1 MKELSAGNNEE
12 GNMLEKMKFAEAV
25 GCQVIRS
32 TGEIESYQ
40 ALSAL
45 EDRFRPQGHFRIHHY
60 RDGKEIGVYDV
71 KNLVVNQGKNDILGV
86 YFHDGTQ
93 TASSSWF
100 MGLISLTGYSA
111 IAAGDTAASHAGW
124 TEFTGYSETTRQL
137 WGQGAASSQS
147 ITNSTPAT
155 FTINASGTVKGAF
168 IISNSTKGGTTGTL
182 WAAALFSA
190 DVPVNNGDQLKVT
203 YTLSC

>member
-1 MKELSAGNNEE
+1 MID
-12 GNMLEKMKFAEAV
+12 KMKWSE
-25 GCQVIRS
+25 GIGLQVVRS

-40 ALSAL
+40 AMSEL
-45 EDRFRPQGHFRIHHY
+45 EDRFKPQGHFRIHHY

-71 KNLVVNQGKNDILGV
+71 KNLVVNQGKNDILET

-93 TASSSWF
+93 IASGSWF
-100 MGLISLTGYSA
+100 MGLISNSGYSA
-111 IAAGDTAASHAGW
+111 IAAGDTASTHAGW
-124 TEFTGYSETTRQL
+124 NEFTGYSESTRQA
-137 WGQGAASSQS
+137 WGQGAAASQS
-147 ITNSTPAT
+147 ITNATPVT
-155 FTINASGTVKGAF
+155 FSINATGTVKGAF
-168 IISNSTKGGTTGTL
+168 IITNSTKGGTSGKL